1 MQRTRGLPSAVRAYV
16 GPSVTPDPKLTDEQR
31 RLLDAT
37 RAGAR
42 SLEDLAAGLGLSE
55 HALVDLA
62 EELLDM
68 GLLVE
73 IDDGAALAA
82 SRVDG

>member
-1 MQRTRGLPSAVRAYV
+1 LPSAVRAYV
-16 GPSVTPDPKLTDEQR
+16 GPTGATNPVLTDNQR

-37 RAGAR
+37 RGGAR
-42 SLEDLAAGLGLSE
+42 SVEDLAAGLGLSE

-62 EELLDM
+62 EELLDK

-73 IDDGAALAA
+73 VDDGAALAA